1 MPPVFFKECPCNTW
15 SLISSLDVFDSPI
28 NLPVSIKVAILR
40 IAHLTNAIVT
50 AIDCINTPIRFS
62 IDEFVKAN
70 ELFIFNNP

>member
-1 MPPVFFKECPCNTW
+1 MPPVFFKECPSNAW
-15 SLISSLDVFDSPI
+15 SGVSILDVFDSPI

-62 IDEFVKAN
+62 IDQFVETD
-70 ELFIFNNP
+70 ELFEINNP